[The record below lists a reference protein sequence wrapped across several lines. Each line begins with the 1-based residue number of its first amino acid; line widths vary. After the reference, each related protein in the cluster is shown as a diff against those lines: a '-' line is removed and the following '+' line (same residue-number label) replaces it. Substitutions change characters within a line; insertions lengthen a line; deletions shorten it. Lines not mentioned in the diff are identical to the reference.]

1 MTEPRVRLPDKIRKG
16 EPFEIKTLITHP
28 MESGQRK
35 DAQGRVIPRMIV
47 NRFTC
52 RLNGEEIFS
61 ADLAAAIAANPYLSF
76 FAVANAGGRMEFEW
90 IDDAGKRYVHVT
102 EVKVD

>member
-61 ADLAAAIAANPYLSF
+61 ADLAAAIAANPYLSSSPSPMP
-76 FAVANAGGRMEFEW
+76 AAGWSSSGSTMPASDTSTSR
-90 IDDAGKRYVHVT
+90 R
-102 EVKVD
+102 